1 MKEEE
6 KCNKRMKVGEK
17 CSKRRNKEKRKKIT
31 WEFSGYDKLGKTVAV
46 SMVVEVYTQRIHRF
60 GQVAHENFNGD
71 NRVPPGKAT
80 GYALLPHESIMHTSA
95 RISLKLAVWNA
106 RQKRKK
112 ESTQTAV
119 KRTNA
124 GPMTPRNRT
133 FFLPPF
139 LFFSA
144 LFSLSSFSLSCSYCC
159 RYCFLLFLRQ
169 ERKWD
174 WKKENSRWNT
184 TECLNMRILFFW

>member
-1 MKEEE
+1 MRATKNKVSKRMKEEEICNKRMKEEE

-31 WEFSGYDKLGKTVAV
+31 WEFSGHDKLGETVAV

-112 ESTQTAV
+112 GIDANSRETHQCWSDDAALS
-119 KRTNA
+119 N
-124 GPMTPRNRT
+124 
-133 FFLPPF
+133 FFPTSVPF
-139 LFFSA
+139 LFRPFLAVFFFS
-144 LFSLSSFSLSCSYCC
+144 
-159 RYCFLLFLRQ
+159 
-169 ERKWD
+169 
-174 WKKENSRWNT
+174 
-184 TECLNMRILFFW
+184 